1 MNRFQN
7 LSASRRPGA
16 AGFSLIELMIVIAI
30 VGILAAIAFPSYD
43 SYVKRGKRAEA
54 RNALMDLAARQE
66 RFYSDNNQ
74 YTSTIGAGGLNY
86 TEPAGCASTAG
97 INTETCK
104 YSLAIS
110 GVTGTNQTFTLTATP
125 IQADP
130 ECGALTLNKTGTKG
144 EGGTSDVRTCWG
156 K

>member
-74 YTSTIGAGGLNY
+74 YTSTK
-86 TEPAGCASTAG
+86 PAGCASTAG